1 MKPPTPSIFS
11 PPRSAPPPLKP
22 SPPKEK
28 RKSRTKNKPNIL
40 IGIWSNPWCQYL
52 KEQSVLPYCNPS
64 RSHQLWRDLYFSIL
78 ITTFKSSL
86 QCLSVEAVTFLS
98 DWLGWGRN
106 SHWSF
111 LFNSFSTVS
120 AVSKTTTIRC
130 PWWSVRAQISYLH
143 MVSGESTDHGQPH
156 GLQHQHTSRT
166 QHGLRGNSE

>member
-1 MKPPTPSIFS
+1 MLVLILYFYLFNLDNKFSHNILIVYLRILNNEAPNTLHFQSSQICPTT
-11 PPRSAPPPLKP
+11 LKTFP
-22 SPPKEK
+22 TK

-98 DWLGWGRN
+98 D
-106 SHWSF
+106 
-111 LFNSFSTVS
+111 
-120 AVSKTTTIRC
+120 
-130 PWWSVRAQISYLH
+130 
-143 MVSGESTDHGQPH
+143 
-156 GLQHQHTSRT
+156 
-166 QHGLRGNSE
+166 